1 MANRNNYGYSHRS
14 NNKTKQIII
23 GVIIAVL
30 LIGMAGTIWI
40 MNSKIKTRDIS
51 SYSYE
56 VGILDNQGRAVEDN
70 SALRSKDFITA
81 DGLTVTVSENAS
93 VKYQLYFYD
102 EDKQFVEASET
113 LTTDYTEAVT
123 EGVAYVKIV
132 ITPTADKD
140 GIVSNSEVVPYAD
153 QIKVTVNR

>member
-93 VKYQLYFYD
+93 VTYQLYFYD

-113 LTTDYTEAVT
+113 LTTDYTEAVA